1 MHCSVL
7 KLVATIGL
15 LGLLTLA
22 PASAWANRVALVV
35 GIAKYAHIEALDNTA
50 NDARLIAETLEGI
63 GFDVTLVIDAGYTD
77 LTRAMESFAFQSE
90 TAELALIYFAGHGI
104 EVQGENFLVPADADV
119 RSNRDVQRQSVSLD
133 NLLATVDR
141 ARVMRIVILDSC
153 RNNPFGDSL
162 DTTALEQ
169 GATAQGGAASTA
181 QGAGGLAPA
190 APDRGTLVAF
200 AAKDG
205 QVALDGM
212 GSNSPFALALAE
224 KMQERGLEI
233 SLMFRQVRDKVLAET
248 FNQQEPHTYGSLSGV
263 PFYLA
268 GPAEGDATAE
278 GGDLRVAWS
287 GIRPD
292 QEKQL
297 VALAELG
304 DTRSMVGLA
313 YMRLNPDADRFD
325 PAEAVELLTRAS
337 EAGSPEAQFELAKL
351 YERGLGVEVDAAR
364 ALALYQAAADQDFAD
379 AINDL
384 GFLHYQGELGLPSD
398 PAAALAL
405 FERAADLR
413 HPQALFNF
421 AALIDDGL
429 ISGKGPKEAASYLY
443 DALRSGAK
451 DVLDILLERP
461 TMFTLEARRALQGR
475 LAEAGFYTG
484 GLDGSFGPGT
494 QRAIR
499 LAFGLKA

>member
-1 MHCSVL
+1 MLRHIRISL
-7 KLVATIGL
+7 W
-15 LGLLTLA
+15 LTLLA
-22 PASAWANRVALVV
+22 ICLLLPRTALANRVALVI
-35 GIAKYAHIEALDNTA
+35 GIAKYAHIESLDNTA
-50 NDARLIAETLEGI
+50 NDARLIADTLRGI
-63 GFDVTLVIDAGYTD
+63 GFDVTLAVDAGYAELAQTMD
-77 LTRAMESFAFQSE
+77 SFAFEAE

-153 RNNPFGDSL
+153 RNNPFGDRIDPNAEVGTQS
-162 DTTALEQ
+162 
-169 GATAQGGAASTA
+169 AAP
-181 QGAGGLAPA
+181 QAGGLAPPS
-190 APDRGTLVAF
+190 PDRGTLVAF
-200 AAKDG
+200 AARDG
-205 QVALDGM
+205 QVALDGT
-212 GSNSPFALALAE
+212 GRNSPFATALAD
-224 KMQERGLEI
+224 KMKIPGLEI
-233 SLMFRQVRDKVLAET
+233 SLMFRQVRDQVLVDT

-268 GPAEGDATAE
+268 GAADGNAPIS
-278 GGDLRVAWS
+278 GDLRVAWS
-287 GIRPD
+287 AVRPD

-313 YMRLNPDADRFD
+313 YMRLNPEADSFD
-325 PAEAVELLTRAS
+325 PAEAVGLLTRAA

-351 YERGLGVEVDAAR
+351 YERGLGVPQDFPR
-364 ALALYQAAADQDFAD
+364 ALALYQQAADQDFAD

-384 GFLHYQGELGLPSD
+384 GFLYYQGELGLTAD
-398 PAAALAL
+398 ADAALKL

-421 AALIDDGL
+421 SALIDDGL
-429 ISGKGPKEAASYLY
+429 IAGKGPNDAAGYLY
-443 DALRSGAK
+443 EALRSGAT
-451 DVLDILLERP
+451 DVLNLLEERP
-461 TMFTLEARRALQGR
+461 NMFTPDARRALQKK
-475 LAEAGFYTG
+475 LADAGFYNG
-484 GLDGSFGPGT
+484 AIDGSFGPGT
-494 QRAIR
+494 QKAIR